1 MCGKKID
8 NKKMLEYYKI
18 PLRYHIMK
26 ILQKQGQEE
35 GSEGNIFVLINLN
48 GKRKEEHNMKKIVV
62 CCLTVSFIL
71 GFSISKVLAQPMEL
85 KGVGFLPKNH
95 RLCAMIPVWI
105 DKINAEVKE
114 IKINWVGGPEVM
126 PAFDQ
131 PEAVRKGM
139 FQVGFLPA
147 AYYGG
152 LLPEG
157 DAISLSKYDFK
168 KEREKGGVWDYFM
181 ERHKKINM
189 MILGTWLY
197 DPFYLYV
204 KKSASGVEDLKGL
217 KMRTAAK
224 YDKMMAK
231 LGMVPVT
238 VQFGETYTALQRG
251 VVDGFGWP
259 TIGPREWGW
268 LEFSKHVI
276 DIPFYTR
283 QNTFMVMNLDAW
295 SKLPKSAQDKIVDI
309 TIKYEP
315 EMKAYFDKEIQKEKQ
330 EMEKLGVK
338 RIKFSAADTKK
349 YIDTANDAHWEDL
362 EKKVP
367 EEVKVMKKLMGY

>member
-1 MCGKKID
+1 
-8 NKKMLEYYKI
+8 
-18 PLRYHIMK
+18 MK
-26 ILQKQGQEE
+26 IGF
-35 GSEGNIFVLINLN
+35 FVLTILC
-48 GKRKEEHNMKKIVV
+48 VL
-62 CCLTVSFIL
+62 CFISSSL
-71 GFSISKVLAQPMEL
+71 MGQPMEL
-85 KGVGFLPKNH
+85 KAVSFLPKDH
-95 RLCAMIPVWI
+95 RLCAQIPVWL
-105 DKINAEVKE
+105 DRVNAELKE
-114 IKINWVGGPEVM
+114 ILKINWVGGPEVM
-126 PAFDQ
+126 PPFEQ
-131 PEAVRKGM
+131 PEAVRKGI

-147 AYYGG
+147 AYYIGI
-152 LLPEG
+152 LPEG

-168 KEREKGGVWDYFM
+168 KEREMGGLWDYFV

-189 MILGTWLY
+189 MLIGTWLY

-204 KKSASGVEDLKGL
+204 KKEVKGLGDLKGL

-224 YDKMMAK
+224 YDKMMLK

-268 LEFSKHVI
+268 LEYCKFVI
-276 DIPFYTR
+276 DIPFYSR
-283 QNTFMVMNLDAW
+283 QNTFMLMNLDVW
-295 SKLPKSAQDKIVDI
+295 QKLPKTAQEKMIEI

-315 EMKAYFDKEIQKEKQ
+315 EMKAYFEKEIEKEKK

-338 RIKFSAADTKK
+338 RIKFSMEETQK
-349 YIDTANDAHWEDL
+349 YIDTANYAFLEDL

-367 EEVKVMKKLMGY
+367 EEVKILKKLMGY